1 MPVLSISVIII
12 SYNSENFIENCLS
25 SLSKN
30 LPSKSEVIVLD
41 NASSDSTVEKL
52 KKFIPQIKLIKS
64 KENLGFAK
72 GCSKAAK
79 KAKGKYL
86 FFLNPDTEI
95 NSPVL
100 EELVEFYGNH
110 PNAGIVAPKL
120 IMPDGTVQPSVKKL
134 PTIWRAFQEYI
145 LGIKN
150 SYSQYIPERN
160 NPQAVEMV
168 YGAAILIKKDLF
180 EKLKGFDEKFFL
192 YYEDADLCRRVHEM
206 GKKVYYYPQVSVK
219 HMVGGTKSDQDKYK
233 LNLEASIKY
242 HGLFKSA
249 VLQIIFRLHRLLA

>member
-1 MPVLSISVIII
+1 MPVPSISVIII
-12 SYNSENFIENCLS
+12 SYNSENFIEKCLS
-25 SLSKN
+25 SLLKN
-30 LPSKSEVIVLD
+30 LPLKSEVIVLD

-52 KKFIPQIKLIKS
+52 TKFIPQIKLIKS
-64 KENLGFAK
+64 SKNLGFAT
-72 GCSKAAK
+72 GCNKATQE
-79 KAKGKYL
+79 AKGEYL

-95 NSPVL
+95 NTPVL
-100 EELVEFYGNH
+100 EELVEFYGSH

-120 IMPDGTVQPSVKKL
+120 IMPDGKTQPSAKKL
-134 PTIWRAFQEYI
+134 PTIWGAFKEYI

-150 SYSQYIPERN
+150 SYSQYVPEGD

-180 EKLKGFDEKFFL
+180 ERLKGFDEKFFL
-192 YYEDADLCRRVHEM
+192 YYEDADLCKRVAEI
-206 GKKVYYYPQVSVK
+206 GKKVYYCPQVSVT
-219 HMVGGTKSDQDKYK
+219 HLVGGTRSDQDKYK

-242 HGLFKSA
+242 HGFFKSI